1 MIAVLKFLSTNSVIS
16 ILWVFFFACLFIMVF
31 SFLLF
36 LLICNISDVI
46 QYIQYMYFQILFYY
60 RLLQDIEY
68 ISWFLFHL
76 FGLWGSFRPCWVF
89 VKVDGLSCPRLVG
102 S

>member
-1 MIAVLKFLSTNSVIS
+1 
-16 ILWVFFFACLFIMVF
+16 MVF
-31 SFLLF
+31 SFLLLF
-36 LLICNISDVI
+36 LLICNISDAI

-76 FGLWGSFRPCWVF
+76 FGFGGSFRLCWVF
-89 VKVDGLSCPRLVG
+89 VTVDGLRCPRLVG